1 MVTAVISFSFSTIKD
16 IKGHPVGVFAGGDL
30 LEKVSRSSAS
40 SVQPGLHILYKLVC
54 TLSTNWILK
63 GSSIFRW
70 VIIPA
75 WIFHRVT
82 GQFWRSYRHHRAG
95 ITTVRRLIL
104 LKSAVSQI
112 LSDLRFKSLVSA
124 DMDTNFWEQVIQ
136 SKQVG
141 IFWEK

>member
-1 MVTAVISFSFSTIKD
+1 
-16 IKGHPVGVFAGGDL
+16 
-30 LEKVSRSSAS
+30 VSRSSAS
-40 SVQPGLHILYKLVC
+40 SVQSRLHILYKLVC

-63 GSSIFRW
+63 GSSVSAW

-75 WIFHRVT
+75 WMFYRVT
-82 GQFWRSYRHHRAG
+82 GQFWRSQWHHRAG

-136 SKQVG
+136 SEQVG
-141 IFWEK
+141 DLLEFDLT